1 MILFIEDE
9 RGQLD
14 EEAKRLMQR
23 CADAAQAAEGVNIQT
38 AVFVEIVDDETI
50 RVINREQRSKD
61 ASTDVLSFPTVNYPQ
76 GKTAGACQERIKRE
90 YDPDA
95 KACVLGDIIISM
107 DHVRA
112 QAKEYGHSEQRETGY
127 LLTHG
132 LFHLM
137 GYDHMTDEDKP
148 VMRAMEEKA
157 LASIGLTRED
167 NTVTDE
173 LLLKSAVEMLNYSYA
188 PYSGYCVGA
197 ALLGADGRVYTGCN
211 VENAAYGNTLC
222 AERTA
227 LCKAVSEGAHEFNAI
242 AIAARGSAPFPCG
255 ACRQSLYEF
264 APDMRVLV
272 TWDGNVRE
280 ARLSDLLPEGFGPSS
295 LNK

>member
-9 RGQLD
+9 HRELND
-14 EEAKRLMQR
+14 EAKSLMQR
-23 CADAAQAAEGVNIQT
+23 CADAAQAAEGVRVQT
-38 AVFVEIVDDETI
+38 AVFIEIVDDEAI
-50 RVINREQRSKD
+50 RVINREQRNKD
-61 ASTDVLSFPTVNYPQ
+61 VSTDVLSFPTVNYPE
-76 GKTAGACQERIKRE
+76 GKTAGACQERLKRE

-95 KACVLGDIIISM
+95 GACVLGDIIISM

-157 LASIGLTRED
+157 LASIGLTREECA
-167 NTVTDE
+167 VTDE
-173 LLLKSAVEMLNYSYA
+173 MLLEKAVEMLDYA
-188 PYSGYCVGA
+188 YVPYSGYRVGA
-197 ALLGADGRVYTGCN
+197 ALLGADGKVYTGCN

-227 LCKAVSEGAHEFNAI
+227 LCKAVSEGARAFTAI
-242 AIAARGSAPFPCG
+242 AIAGKGSAPFPCG

-280 ARLSDLLPEGFGPSS
+280 AKLSDLLPEGFGPSS